1 RSDDAVDDLVR
12 QLVGITEVD
21 LHPRVSVTQLLDED
35 PEVTRKVSS
44 DLAPTGGAPRHLPQS
59 IAQTLLLPD
68 VLGEERREILLHRRR
83 AAELSTESLE
93 PDHDSDED
101 REVTGQA
108 EVETTQQL
116 HHRRRR
122 SSHVSVTRGRILREV
137 FAHPMVDRPF
147 EGLRIR
153 GGWSSADDEQNIGQA
168 RDVPLDDR
176 HEQTHHIMASG
187 A

>member
-1 RSDDAVDDLVR
+1 
-12 QLVGITEVD
+12 
-21 LHPRVSVTQLLDED
+21 
-35 PEVTRKVSS
+35 
-44 DLAPTGGAPRHLPQS
+44 
-59 IAQTLLLPD
+59 
-68 VLGEERREILLHRRR
+68 RR

-187 A
+187 RSEEHTSELQSRFDLVCRLLLEKKKRCGCRKTNAKDAAGTK